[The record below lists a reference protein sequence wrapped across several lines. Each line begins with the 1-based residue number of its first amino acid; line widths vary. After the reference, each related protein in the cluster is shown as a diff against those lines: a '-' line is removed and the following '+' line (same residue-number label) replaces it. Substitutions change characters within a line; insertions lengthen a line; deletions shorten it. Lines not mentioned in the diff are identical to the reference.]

1 MDNCEPQVRDYLSIL
16 VIRRWFGLQEK
27 KPETRLAFMDNVYQT
42 LFINICGASNTPID
56 VEKKQALK
64 NDSSKKSKHFHTIG

>member
-1 MDNCEPQVRDYLSIL
+1 
-16 VIRRWFGLQEK
+16 
-27 KPETRLAFMDNVYQT
+27 MDNVYQT

-64 NDSSKKSKHFHTIG
+64 NDSSKKSKHIHTIG